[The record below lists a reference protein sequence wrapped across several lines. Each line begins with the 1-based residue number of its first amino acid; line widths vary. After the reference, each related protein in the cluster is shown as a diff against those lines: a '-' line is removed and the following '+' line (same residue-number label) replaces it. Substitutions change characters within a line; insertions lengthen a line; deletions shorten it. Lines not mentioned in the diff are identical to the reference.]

1 MQTLASQKKKALRSR
16 VSLRQTE
23 LRVGY
28 FGGYVASSPC
38 DALRQTLAEKDG
50 GQTGTHRASS
60 SAFRSREKLRNV
72 EVREDWVVDG
82 HIWLRRAVRQP

>member
-1 MQTLASQKKKALRSR
+1 M
-16 VSLRQTE
+16 SLRQTE

-28 FGGYVASSPC
+28 FGGYEASRPC

-50 GQTGTHRASS
+50 GQTDTHRASS
-60 SAFRSREKLRNV
+60 SAFRSGEKLRNV

-82 HIWLRRAVRQP
+82 IWLRRAVRQP